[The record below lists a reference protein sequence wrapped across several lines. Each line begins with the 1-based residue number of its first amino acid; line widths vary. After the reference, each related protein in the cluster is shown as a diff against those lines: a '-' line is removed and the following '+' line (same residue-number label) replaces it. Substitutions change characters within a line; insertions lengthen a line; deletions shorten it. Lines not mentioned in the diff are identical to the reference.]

1 MTNFDTLVEELRIR
15 WPARAFSITQS
26 HDRNITTEPRLFV
39 ELDNKKFLL
48 HGRTLK
54 EIESELYRL
63 EII

>member
-15 WPARAFSITQS
+15 WPARTFSITQS

-54 EIESELYRL
+54 EIELELYRL
-63 EII
+63 DII